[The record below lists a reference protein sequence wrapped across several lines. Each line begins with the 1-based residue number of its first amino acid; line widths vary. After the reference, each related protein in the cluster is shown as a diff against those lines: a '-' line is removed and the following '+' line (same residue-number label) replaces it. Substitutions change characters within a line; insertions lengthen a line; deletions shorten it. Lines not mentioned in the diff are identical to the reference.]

1 MKKKFLFIAFLLLI
15 FFIVYLIFSAKDED
29 ISEKCPPCLNNGHK
43 WVIGYFQSGS
53 SRIHNASL
61 KNFINRL
68 AAKGWLE
75 PLNWKMLPKHASA
88 EDIWLFLAR
97 KMKSKYLSIQTEHFW
112 CSDWNLSRRKIVRS
126 QVLAVL
132 QGNQINLMLAM
143 GTWAGQDLA
152 NNQHSTPTLCMESSF
167 PIKKLFEDDEKVPE
181 HIHVLED
188 PNFLLRQV
196 RLFRKITKFKTL
208 GVVYVA
214 SSEGRSR
221 ASLKLL
227 KQFSEE
233 DNFKLFPVRILPS
246 EKLKSQKV
254 LNSYIKA
261 YMKMA
266 PHIDAIWLT
275 SDFMDNPKTAQLLL
289 KPLFTYKI
297 PSWYPYGTDGVRNG
311 AVFGVVHDPRQRAE
325 HYADMAA
332 KIFNGVKPGPED
344 YYLSSDSYLV
354 INYAAAKKVGLK
366 IPKTLI
372 SVAKESY
379 LSINTGERI

>member
-1 MKKKFLFIAFLLLI
+1 MKKKFLFTTFLVLILFIA
-15 FFIVYLIFSAKDED
+15 YLIFSTKDKD
-29 ISEKCPPCLNNGHK
+29 ISEKYPPCLNDGRK

-53 SRIHNASL
+53 SGIHNASL

-75 PLNWKMLPKHASA
+75 PLNWTQLPRHSSA

-97 KMKSKYLSIQTEHFW
+97 NMKSKYLSIQTRHFW

-126 QVLAVL
+126 QVLESL
-132 QGNQINLMLAM
+132 RSNQVNMMLAM

-152 NNQHSTPTLCMESSF
+152 NNLHSTPTLCMESSF
-167 PIKKLFEDDEKVPE
+167 PIKKLFKKEEDIPE
-181 HIHVLED
+181 HIHLLHD
-188 PNFLLRQV
+188 PDFLLRQI

-208 GVVYVA
+208 GVVYIA

-227 KQFSEE
+227 KQFSEQ
-233 DNFKLFPVRILPS
+233 DNFELFPVRILPS
-246 EKLKSQKV
+246 EKLKSRKV
-254 LNSYIKA
+254 LDSYIKA
-261 YMKMA
+261 HKKMA

-275 SDFMDNPKTAQLLL
+275 SDFMDNPKTASLILE
-289 KPLFTYKI
+289 PLFFYRI
-297 PSWYPYGTDGVRNG
+297 PTWYPYGTAGVKNG

-325 HYADMAA
+325 HYADIAA
-332 KIFNGVKPGPED
+332 KIFNGVKPEPGD
-344 YYLSSDSYLV
+344 SYLSSDTYLV
-354 INYAAAKKVGLK
+354 INYAAARKVGLK

-379 LSINTGERI
+379 LSIDTGEKM